1 MSCEKRLHSA
11 RPPRD
16 AAIKMAGKL
25 TEEAIR
31 LIEER
36 NIAHLATLMP
46 DGSPQV
52 TPVWIDHQGDLIL
65 INTAVGRVKQRN
77 CARGARV
84 ALSIAGQENPY
95 DKIMIR
101 GRVIA
106 QTSQGAEAHIDKL
119 AKKYTG
125 AAKYQKS
132 RPDERRIIIKIE
144 PIAVVT

>member
-1 MSCEKRLHSA
+1 MRM
-11 RPPRD
+11 
-16 AAIKMAGKL
+16 AAKL
-25 TEEAIR
+25 TTEAIR
-31 LIEER
+31 LIEAR

-52 TPVWIDHQGDLIL
+52 TPVWIDHEEDVIL

-77 CARGARV
+77 CARDDRV

-95 DKIMIR
+95 EKIIIR
-101 GRVIA
+101 GRVIS
-106 QTSQGAEAHIDKL
+106 QISQGAEAHIDKL

-144 PIAVVT
+144 PIRVVT

>member
-1 MSCEKRLHSA
+1 MRM
-11 RPPRD
+11 
-16 AAIKMAGKL
+16 AAKL
-25 TEEAIR
+25 TTEAIR
-31 LIEER
+31 LIEAR

-52 TPVWIDHQGDLIL
+52 TPVWIDHEEDVIL

-77 CARGARV
+77 CARDDRV

-95 DKIMIR
+95 EKIIIR
-101 GRVIA
+101 GRVVS

-144 PIAVVT
+144 PIRVVT